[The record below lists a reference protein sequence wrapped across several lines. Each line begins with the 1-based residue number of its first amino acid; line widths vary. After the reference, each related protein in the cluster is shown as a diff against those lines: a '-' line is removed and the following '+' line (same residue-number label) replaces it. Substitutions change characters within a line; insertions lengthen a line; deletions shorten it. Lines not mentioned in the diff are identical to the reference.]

1 MSRRGWL
8 LFSAMAVLWG
18 TPYLFI
24 KEAVDSF
31 APAAVVS
38 GRTLGGAVLL
48 LPLVI
53 GRGVIRPALAHWPWV
68 LAFGVTEMAGPF
80 MLLSYAEKTL
90 PSGLTGL
97 LVATVPLFSAILG
110 LLRGDRTVLRA
121 TRVGGLIIGF
131 GGVALIVWG
140 SGGDGS
146 VDAVRVGEV
155 LLVAV
160 LYAIA
165 PFVVAGRL
173 RDVPPLGSISASLV
187 AVGLGYLPVALITQ
201 DGAPTARSIAAL
213 VALAVICTAVAF
225 VVFFEL
231 IAEVGP
237 ERSTL
242 FTYLNPVVALGLGV
256 VVLDEQLTPWLV
268 VGFPVILVGC
278 WLAAGGA
285 TVRNG

>member
-1 MSRRGWL
+1 M
-8 LFSAMAVLWG
+8 
-18 TPYLFI
+18 
-24 KEAVDSF
+24 
-31 APAAVVS
+31 
-38 GRTLGGAVLL
+38 
-48 LPLVI
+48 
-53 GRGVIRPALAHWPWV
+53 
-68 LAFGVTEMAGPF
+68 
-80 MLLSYAEKTL
+80 
-90 PSGLTGL
+90 
-97 LVATVPLFSAILG
+97 
-110 LLRGDRTVLRA
+110 
-121 TRVGGLIIGF
+121 
-131 GGVALIVWG
+131 
-140 SGGDGS
+140 
-146 VDAVRVGEV
+146 
-155 LLVAV
+155 
-160 LYAIA
+160 
-165 PFVVAGRL
+165 
-173 RDVPPLGSISASLV
+173 SLV